1 MIIKCCLCCGGNFTI
16 RPQTPGQEYCS
27 DASCQ
32 RERRRLWQK
41 TKRQIDPDYRENQAR
56 AQQKW
61 NDRHSGYWAEY
72 RKLHPEYVEANR
84 SRQRLRN
91 LKLVA
96 SDIAKI
102 NVMGSAFKLKS
113 GFYLL
118 IDASNPKIAMEDAC
132 VVEII
137 LVTGSAT

>member
-1 MIIKCCLCCGGNFTI
+1 MKIKHCLCCGCSFTP
-16 RPQTPGQEYCS
+16 RAQSPGQEYCS
-27 DASCQ
+27 SLNCQ

-72 RKLHPEYVEANR
+72 RRSHPDYVETNR
-84 SRQRLRN
+84 NRQRLRN
-91 LKLVA
+91 LKL
-96 SDIAKI
+96 STSEIAKI
-102 NVMGSAFKLKS
+102 NVMGSTFQLKS

-118 IDASNPKIAMEDAC
+118 IDASSPKIAMEDAC
-132 VVEII
+132 IVEIT
-137 LVTGSAT
+137 LVSGNGT